1 MVVHIPGND
10 KILSLAE
17 VGVYGDLA
25 GNRAVR
31 GAATQSS
38 TSGDW
43 FAGKAID
50 SNRGLQQLYTGC
62 SSTLNQTNPWW
73 RLDLLDMYRVSKV
86 VITNRRDCCT
96 ERING
101 AEIRIGNSLENNGS
115 NNPICAVIPA
125 IPAGESYNYSCDG
138 MDGRYVIVHIPGDQ
152 KILALCEVEIYG
164 YLAEN
169 LAVAGVATQSS
180 TSGDGFAEKAVDR
193 GLQQLYT
200 GCSSTLS
207 QTNPWWRLDLRH
219 IYRVS
224 KVVVTNRRDCCAEQI
239 NGVEIRIGNS
249 LENNGSNNPICAVI
263 PAIPAG
269 ESYNYSCGG
278 MEGRYV
284 NLIIPGDMKTLTLCE
299 VKVYGEGPA
308 LKRSFV
314 KMQFNSIND
323 LTDPSMRENVLKQL
337 GSALADRGLTN
348 VTLRWTQT
356 PERVIQKGN
365 DDKQGANLTPRRN
378 RDVGSGIRW
387 RLLRP
392 ETQRVTELAGRYPEG
407 TRTGQAPQDEVNTAQ
422 PGGGCPQKTDP
433 SVDSTGFVLV
443 VERANGQEEN
453 AALWGEP
460 TQSSIYGGFNA
471 EHALDGLVGTW
482 SHTNPETNPW
492 WRVDLLKVYIVN
504 RVTITNRNTNPSRIN
519 GAVIRVGNFPDIY
532 SNTIIAASATATFSC
547 GGMVGRY
554 MVVHIPGNQRI
565 LSLAEVGVY
574 GDLAGNRAVRGAATQ
589 SSTSGNWF
597 AGKAIDS
604 NRGLQQLYTGCS
616 STLNQTNPWWRLDLR
631 YIYRVSNVVVTNRRD
646 CCAERINGA
655 EIRIGNSLENNGNNN
670 PICAVIPAIP
680 AGESYNYSC
689 GGMEGRYVNLIV
701 PGDMKTLTLCEVKVY
716 GEGPALKR
724 SFVKMQFNSIND
736 LTDPSMRENVLKQLG
751 SALADRGL
759 TDVKLR
765 WTQTP
770 ERVIQKGND
779 NKQNL
784 AVDGAATQS
793 STSGEG
799 FAEKAVDRGLQQLY
813 TGCSSTLNQTNPW
826 WRLDL
831 RYIYRVSNVVVT
843 NRRDCC
849 AEQINGAE
857 IRIGNSLENNG
868 NNNPICAVIPAIPA
882 GESYNYSCGGMEG
895 RYVNLIVP
903 GDMKT
908 LTLCEVKVYGEG
920 PCLKRSLVKMQFNS
934 INDLTDP
941 SMREN
946 VLKQLG
952 SALADRG
959 LTDVKLRW
967 TQTPERVIQK
977 GNDNKRPCENRK
989 FL

>member
-1 MVVHIPGND
+1 M
-10 KILSLAE
+10 KKLFKCLWILL
-17 VGVYGDLA
+17 
-25 GNRAVR
+25 
-31 GAATQSS
+31 
-38 TSGDW
+38 
-43 FAGKAID
+43 
-50 SNRGLQQLYTGC
+50 
-62 SSTLNQTNPWW
+62 
-73 RLDLLDMYRVSKV
+73 
-86 VITNRRDCCT
+86 
-96 ERING
+96 
-101 AEIRIGNSLENNGS
+101 
-115 NNPICAVIPA
+115 
-125 IPAGESYNYSCDG
+125 
-138 MDGRYVIVHIPGDQ
+138 
-152 KILALCEVEIYG
+152 
-164 YLAEN
+164 
-169 LAVAGVATQSS
+169 
-180 TSGDGFAEKAVDR
+180 
-193 GLQQLYT
+193 
-200 GCSSTLS
+200 
-207 QTNPWWRLDLRH
+207 
-219 IYRVS
+219 
-224 KVVVTNRRDCCAEQI
+224 
-239 NGVEIRIGNS
+239 
-249 LENNGSNNPICAVI
+249 
-263 PAIPAG
+263 
-269 ESYNYSCGG
+269 
-278 MEGRYV
+278 
-284 NLIIPGDMKTLTLCE
+284 
-299 VKVYGEGPA
+299 
-308 LKRSFV
+308 
-314 KMQFNSIND
+314 
-323 LTDPSMRENVLKQL
+323 
-337 GSALADRGLTN
+337 
-348 VTLRWTQT
+348 
-356 PERVIQKGN
+356 
-365 DDKQGANLTPRRN
+365 
-378 RDVGSGIRW
+378 
-387 RLLRP
+387 
-392 ETQRVTELAGRYPEG
+392 
-407 TRTGQAPQDEVNTAQ
+407 
-422 PGGGCPQKTDP
+422 
-433 SVDSTGFVLV
+433 GFVLV

-532 SNTIIAASATATFSC
+532 SNTICAVISSIAASATATFSC

-604 NRGLQQLYTGCS
+604 NRGLLNTACSSTLNQTNPWWRLDLHDMYRVSKVVITNRRDCCAERINGAEIRIGNSLENNGSNNPICAVIPDIPAGESYNYSCDGMDGRYVIVHIPGDQKILTLCEVEIYGYLAENLAVDGAATQSSTSGDGFAEKAVDRGLQQLYTGCS

-779 NKQNL
+779 NK
-784 AVDGAATQS
+784 
-793 STSGEG
+793 
-799 FAEKAVDRGLQQLY
+799 
-813 TGCSSTLNQTNPW
+813 
-826 WRLDL
+826 
-831 RYIYRVSNVVVT
+831 
-843 NRRDCC
+843 
-849 AEQINGAE
+849 
-857 IRIGNSLENNG
+857 
-868 NNNPICAVIPAIPA
+868 
-882 GESYNYSCGGMEG
+882 
-895 RYVNLIVP
+895 
-903 GDMKT
+903 
-908 LTLCEVKVYGEG
+908 
-920 PCLKRSLVKMQFNS
+920 
-934 INDLTDP
+934 
-941 SMREN
+941 
-946 VLKQLG
+946 
-952 SALADRG
+952 
-959 LTDVKLRW
+959 
-967 TQTPERVIQK
+967 
-977 GNDNKRPCENRK
+977 RPCENRK